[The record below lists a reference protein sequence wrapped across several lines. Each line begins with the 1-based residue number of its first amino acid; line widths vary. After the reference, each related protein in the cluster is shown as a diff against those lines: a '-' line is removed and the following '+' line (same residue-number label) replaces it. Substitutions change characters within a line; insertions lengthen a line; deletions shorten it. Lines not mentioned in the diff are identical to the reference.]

1 MQPDVVD
8 VALLIT
14 TEGTLDYDMDAFP
27 LPVMLIMAD
36 LDGQA
41 RITSTAAAFQC
52 ASVLPRL
59 LIRLRNVNSEV
70 FCDVHM

>member
-14 TEGTLDYDMDAFP
+14 TEGTLDYDMDVFP

-59 LIRLRNVNSEV
+59 SIWLQDVDSEA